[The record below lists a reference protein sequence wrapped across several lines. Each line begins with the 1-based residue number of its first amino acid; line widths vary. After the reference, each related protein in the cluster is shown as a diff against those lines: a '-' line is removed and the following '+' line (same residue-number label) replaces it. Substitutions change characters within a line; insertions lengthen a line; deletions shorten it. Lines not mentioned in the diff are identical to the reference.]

1 MNRREL
7 VAFDKV
13 LSKYLEPENVL
24 KRVKTSIAEDYSM
37 INHGRQMHEQV
48 AQMKTTEAEALKKEP
63 NNQRNYNKEI
73 KDEEALYKQM
83 AYGAMVE
90 TKYKNQIADRDNDT
104 FKDKEYILSPYTFE
118 RWYMGQL
125 ELDAK
130 SDPRPIIENDYQPKK
145 FMRAAAAD
153 EPVYLKQREREE

>member
-1 MNRREL
+1 
-7 VAFDKV
+7 
-13 LSKYLEPENVL
+13 
-24 KRVKTSIAEDYSM
+24 
-37 INHGRQMHEQV
+37 MHEQV

-153 EPVYLKQREREE
+153 EPVYLK